1 MKEKLFFDDL
11 GGAHC
16 TLVDG
21 VNVLTAEYHNGAT
34 ISYIIFSI
42 IFIKKVWQ
50 DLSQH
55 FEKKMKFKLVFL
67 PYDNQE

>member
-11 GGAHC
+11 GRAHC

-34 ISYIIFSI
+34 ISYIIFPI
-42 IFIKKVWQ
+42 IFIKK
-50 DLSQH
+50 
-55 FEKKMKFKLVFL
+55 KYGRILVSISRKSL
-67 PYDNQE
+67 IYASIY